1 MWNKLSF
8 IAYLASLT
16 TLLVMLFRFN
26 PLGISGFTLS
36 LSVFVLGLIGFIF
49 SIFSNYFDPDKKQK
63 KNKVQTLVFY
73 IGMIVVFTGIMTHIM
88 HWPFTVELFIGGL
101 IIIASS
107 FFVKSEQASPDDD
120 LLDDQI

>member
-26 PLGISGFTLS
+26 PFGLSGFAL
-36 LSVFVLGLIGFIF
+36 VLGVFTFGLTGFIF
-49 SIFSNYFDPDKKQK
+49 SILSNYFDPDKKQK

-88 HWPFTVELFIGGL
+88 HWPFTVDRKSTRLN
-101 IIIASS
+101 SS
-107 FFVKSEQASPDDD
+107 HVRISYAVFCLKKKKKKK
-120 LLDDQI
+120 